1 MAEEPENGKHTR
13 SQDEPESKKDTG
25 PSMVETAIPI
35 PDFFY
40 DIRSTLPLV
49 GSSHGVV
56 RSLTNFLYLI
66 TIGIFGATYV
76 FYSLPEQLLSEESV
90 VTSEWEKVGYVCK
103 PLQKLT
109 VGGLSTEWT
118 FDECIAATASPNTD
132 TIIAVVKSDA
142 STQFDYQFATQGDKS
157 LVMSIH
163 DDRLASS
170 VLQETSNAWSRVGF
184 SCFPETPYDNYFDV
198 GLNYSECL
206 QSLQPPSTEVLIQ
219 DQFGRVEYFP
229 FGTAFK
235 CYPWN
240 CNERLNQIYGGNLDN
255 GAYYTY
261 SLGQDCLNV
270 FVSLSAAVQAW
281 NTITTTQEDSQG
293 NFYDDYICGFLKS
306 NGNGFRCFDKPKP
319 PSTKEQAIERYASE
333 YPPETICAPLKQN
346 SPFQCT
352 RTVEAPMVTRLSLS
366 LASAQAVFA
375 LVGIL
380 FVAILRKMKKPDQ
393 APSTV

>member
-1 MAEEPENGKHTR
+1 
-13 SQDEPESKKDTG
+13 
-25 PSMVETAIPI
+25 
-35 PDFFY
+35 
-40 DIRSTLPLV
+40 
-49 GSSHGVV
+49 
-56 RSLTNFLYLI
+56 
-66 TIGIFGATYV
+66 V
-76 FYSLPEQLLSEESV
+76 FYSLPAQLLSEESV

-142 STQFDYQFATQGDKS
+142 STQFDYQFATHGDSS
-157 LVMSIH
+157 LVLSIH
-163 DDRLASS
+163 DDRVASS
-170 VLQETSNAWSRVGF
+170 VLQQLSDAWSRVGF
-184 SCFPETPYDNYFDV
+184 SCFPEPPYDNTFDV
-198 GLNYSECL
+198 PYNYSECTEAIL
-206 QSLQPPSTEVLIQ
+206 PPSSSTIMSGESLSS
-219 DQFGRVEYFP
+219 YYP
-229 FGTAFK
+229 FGFSK
-235 CYPWN
+235 SCYL
-240 CNERLNQIYGGNLDN
+240 NEFPTMYGNPDVHLRLGGMNARLA
-255 GAYYTY
+255 GRII
-261 SLGQDCLNV
+261 
-270 FVSLSAAVQAW
+270 
-281 NTITTTQEDSQG
+281 NTICSGCGGGSDECLKVQTSSTQDAVASYDELLSLNSDSYG
-293 NFYDDYICGFLKS
+293 SFGAELICGEMKR
-306 NGNGFRCFDKPKP
+306 NGKGFRCFDKPKP
-319 PSTKEQAIERYASE
+319 PTTKEQAIERYTSE